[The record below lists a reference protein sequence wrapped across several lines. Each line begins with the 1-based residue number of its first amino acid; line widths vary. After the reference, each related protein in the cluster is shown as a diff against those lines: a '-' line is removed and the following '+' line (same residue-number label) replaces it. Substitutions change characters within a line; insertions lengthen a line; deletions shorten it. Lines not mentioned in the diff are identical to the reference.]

1 MINKG
6 WENVLMR
13 VQEITIG
20 KRKAFLLLDSEG
32 VLVVPV
38 AKYMKH
44 LYNNESKSNTL
55 RTYCTGLKHYFT
67 YLQQIK
73 IDYQQVNFE
82 ILFNYV
88 ASILEKPK
96 LRDARFIQFFG

>member
-1 MINKG
+1 
-6 WENVLMR
+6 MR
-13 VQEITIG
+13 VQEITTG
-20 KRKAFLLLDSEG
+20 KRRAFLLLDSEG
-32 VLVVPV
+32 VPVVPV

-55 RTYCTGLKHYFT
+55 KTYCTALKHYFT

-82 ILFNYV
+82 ILSNYV
-88 ASILEKPK
+88 AWLRNPYRNNKVTPYKVPK
-96 LRDARFIQFFG
+96 NRIKKKNPNN